1 VPNNIIYSPAKKP
14 DKRVRMGYKQAPGL
28 PWFKQRDASAACY
41 EDGDEK
47 KALNIM
53 VPDQAPNYYSEESG
67 DELSGMSD
75 SEDSESEVGCAADVH
90 DGEQILEPE
99 ADAPEADAPEA
110 DTPEADAPEADFLEA

>member
-1 VPNNIIYSPAKKP
+1 MPNNIIYSPAKKP
-14 DKRVRMGYKQAPGL
+14 EKRVRMGYKQAPGL
-28 PWFKQRDASAACY
+28 LWFKERDASAAACY
-41 EDGDEK
+41 EEGDEK

-67 DELSGMSD
+67 DEDERSGMSD

-99 ADAPEADAPEA
+99 ANA
-110 DTPEADAPEADFLEA
+110 PEADAPEADFLEA